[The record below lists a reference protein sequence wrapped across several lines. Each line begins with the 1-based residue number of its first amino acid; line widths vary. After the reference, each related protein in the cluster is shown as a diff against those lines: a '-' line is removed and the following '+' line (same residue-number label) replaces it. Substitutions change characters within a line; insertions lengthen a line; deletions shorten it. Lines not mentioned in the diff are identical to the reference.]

1 MKEWGLERIIATPHV
16 TEASFENTPQT
27 IGSAYSRLCQETN
40 LDELGIKLCYSAEYR
55 MDDNFL
61 GILQREEIIP
71 MPGNHIL
78 IENSF
83 LQPFWNI
90 KSLVFDLQIKGL
102 SPILAHPERYAYYYD
117 DKKIYKELHEQGC
130 EFQVNLLSLAG
141 YYNKRAKEVAEWLIS
156 KQMVDYLGSD

>member
-1 MKEWGLERIIATPHV
+1 
-16 TEASFENTPQT
+16 
-27 IGSAYSRLCQETN
+27 
-40 LDELGIKLCYSAEYR
+40 

-102 SPILAHPERYAYYYD
+102 SPILAQKVIVHSVFC
-117 DKKIYKELHEQGC
+117 G
-130 EFQVNLLSLAG
+130 
-141 YYNKRAKEVAEWLIS
+141 VAEFNSQFVQIGLLAKPGVCRPDGLWS
-156 KQMVDYLGSD
+156 VFE